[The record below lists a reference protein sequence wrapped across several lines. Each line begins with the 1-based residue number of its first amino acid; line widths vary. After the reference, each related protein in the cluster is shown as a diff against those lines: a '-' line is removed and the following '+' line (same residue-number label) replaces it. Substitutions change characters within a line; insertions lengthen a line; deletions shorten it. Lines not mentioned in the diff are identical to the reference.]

1 MPTHSMN
8 NSLPQV
14 GLVALMLCACGDRGA
29 DVAPP
34 KEIPVAVH
42 AVRAETA
49 PVYNWAY
56 GEGTAVATR
65 RKALY
70 FEVDGK
76 VGYVREDEDGELLRP
91 GDTVAGPGE
100 NEVLGE
106 LLAKLDDRDV
116 AASLQ
121 ASKAD
126 YKRTQQ
132 QRVSQEAQL
141 KSAKAE
147 LRAAKRDLARAESLQ
162 KKGAMSSAELD
173 QARDRV
179 TNANASMRSAEAQL
193 GTARSSTSASA
204 AQVTRSKL
212 ALEKAALFA
221 PFDGVVAAVNV
232 RPGDYTYGSRPSADQ
247 GEQLRSAPVVVIDP
261 SSFEIDIQLPAYEAR
276 RVQVG
281 QPVFVVTSED
291 VASAAR
297 RRNTDSTPP
306 ELLPTRGRVFSV
318 SPAIDPGA
326 RSILVTVRVDE
337 NAERIHD
344 GDYVSAFI
352 MVERNDTGL
361 RLPRNALVFE
371 DDKVYAHV
379 VDEASSSATRKQ
391 LQIGLGGTEMFS
403 ISDGLAAGDLV
414 VTRGRRKLGEGT
426 AIDVVQVE
434 SLPDLVPD
442 GVERPSDAAAKPPEA
457 PTEEGAK

>member
-1 MPTHSMN
+1 MPILSMN
-8 NSLPQV
+8 NSLRLV
-14 GLVALMLCACGDRGA
+14 GIVTFALSGCGREA
-29 DVAPP
+29 KDVAPP
-34 KEIPVAVH
+34 KDIPVPVH

-70 FEVDGK
+70 FEIDGK
-76 VGYVREDEDGELLRP
+76 VGYVRQDDDGELLRP
-91 GDTVAGPGE
+91 GDAVAGPGE
-100 NEVLGE
+100 GEVLGE

-116 AASLQ
+116 AASMA

-132 QRVSQEAQL
+132 QRVSQEAQV
-141 KSAKAE
+141 KSARAE
-147 LRAAKRDLARAESLQ
+147 LSAAKRDLARSESLE
-162 KKGAMSSAELD
+162 KKGAMSAAELD
-173 QARDRV
+173 QARDRL
-179 TNANASMRSAEAQL
+179 TNASASVRAAEAQL

-221 PFDGVVAAVNV
+221 PFDGVVAAVNI
-232 RPGDYTYGSRPSADQ
+232 RPGDYTYGSRPSPDQ

-281 QPVFVVTSED
+281 QPAFVVTSED
-291 VASAAR
+291 VAAAAR
-297 RRNTDSTPP
+297 RRNTDTTVP

-326 RSILVTVRVDE
+326 RSILVTIRVDE
-337 NAERIHD
+337 QAERIHD

-352 MVERNDTGL
+352 MVERNDDGL

-371 DDKVYAHV
+371 DERVYAYV
-379 VDEASSSATRKQ
+379 VDEGSTSAARKQ
-391 LQIGLGGTEMFS
+391 LKIGLSGTEMFS
-403 ISDGLAAGDLV
+403 IAEGLSAGDLV

-426 AIDVVQVE
+426 SIDVVQVE
-434 SLPDLVPD
+434 SLPDLVPEAVD
-442 GVERPSDAAAKPPEA
+442 RPSEQPAEA
-457 PTEEGAK
+457 PAEEGAK